1 MLVFYINEYL
11 STKPLKKSFKENIL
25 NETFLRLFE
34 LKQKW
39 KCKVPF
45 SFNKIIVKK
54 MSGLDDWFQ
63 GCA

>member
-45 SFNKIIVKK
+45 SLNKIIVKK